1 MDDRRGEVFQF
12 LGEAGHRLLHLLEGL
27 SLQSRLPA
35 LGEPI
40 ALPAHG
46 LISEK
51 THAFARFDFGR
62 RHTPSSEMVVEPLAI
77 LES

>member
-35 LGEPI
+35 LGEPM

-46 LISEK
+46 LVSEK
-51 THAFARFDFGR
+51 THAVARFDLGR
-62 RHTPSSEMVVEPLAI
+62 RRTAAAEMVVEPLRI
-77 LES
+77 